1 MGCRRSRRAEGRA
14 QAQPP
19 HYTPTYARSRSMT
32 ACFSSSLLHLP
43 WAHLHGFIAA
53 LEFTRMGSS
62 DKSVGL
68 IVTSKFPVRPTSRL
82 SETMTDP
89 FSSSTA
95 SMRSL
100 SARASAPNPQSPQ
113 YWMVTV
119 QVLLPEAATFLSAA
133 GARCRAPGRSAGGD
147 WHSLAATVLCPR
159 LAHPAP
165 LSERPA
171 LGMWLTRRRSLRI
184 ASRTAVHQ

>member
-1 MGCRRSRRAEGRA
+1 
-14 QAQPP
+14 
-19 HYTPTYARSRSMT
+19 MT

-119 QVLLPEAATFLSAA
+119 QVLLPEAAIAGCFCVRLRRRTLRQSARTCSEA
-133 GARCRAPGRSAGGD
+133 SVRPLGSDGNQLRY
-147 WHSLAATVLCPR
+147 ATVG
-159 LAHPAP
+159 HHNQN
-165 LSERPA
+165 ERGLHLVRA
-171 LGMWLTRRRSLRI
+171 
-184 ASRTAVHQ
+184 ASRRLQWHRSEYFGQVYGC

>member
-1 MGCRRSRRAEGRA
+1 
-14 QAQPP
+14 
-19 HYTPTYARSRSMT
+19 MT

-119 QVLLPEAATFLSAA
+119 QVLLPEAAIAGRLLLCSASKSHTLRRA
-133 GARCRAPGRSAGGD
+133 ARTACSDASVRPLGSDDNQLRY
-147 WHSLAATVLCPR
+147 ATVR
-159 LAHPAP
+159 HHYRI
-165 LSERPA
+165 ERGLHLVRA
-171 LGMWLTRRRSLRI
+171 
-184 ASRTAVHQ
+184 ASRRLQRRGESEYFGQGYGCW

>member
-1 MGCRRSRRAEGRA
+1 MGCLLRPRRPEGRSTTT
-14 QAQPP
+14 

-119 QVLLPEAATFLSAA
+119 QVLLPEAAIA
-133 GARCRAPGRSAGGD
+133 
-147 WHSLAATVLCPR
+147 
-159 LAHPAP
+159 
-165 LSERPA
+165 
-171 LGMWLTRRRSLRI
+171 RSLLPQC
-184 ASRTAVHQ
+184 STEVNKVQKL